1 MQKPLEIKGQL
12 AAAAAAGVSRRTV
25 TAAVKA
31 GRLAPIRIER
41 QVAGPPMQIFD
52 YADIA
57 ALWPNTAQRPLDQN
71 PPPGNI
77 STPPTTPPPPRRGI
91 FGRRYQV

>member
-31 GRLAPIRIER
+31 GRLAPIRTER
-41 QVAGPPMQIFD
+41 QVTGPPMQVFD
-52 YADIA
+52 YADLA

-71 PPPGNI
+71 PPRTF
-77 STPPTTPPPPRRGI
+77 SPPPQPPRRGI
-91 FGRRYQV
+91 FGRYTF